1 MFLRYFLRKKDSKSK
16 IKTNSSP
23 GLIRACVRT
32 YVRTYV
38 RKRQPNFLALMGLL
52 ISMPMDAPPAG
63 AFGARGSFAKNNNF
77 LTKKKHQQNNENAKI
92 TKDGFDFRRL
102 ISITTNKLDF
112 FFQGYVVRDATPL
125 CLKYASACKT
135 NILLGT

>member
-23 GLIRACVRT
+23 GLIRA

-38 RKRQPNFLALMGLL
+38 RRRQPNFLALMGLL

-63 AFGARGSFAKNNNF
+63 AFGARGSSA
-77 LTKKKHQQNNENAKI
+77 I
-92 TKDGFDFRRL
+92 
-102 ISITTNKLDF
+102 KL
-112 FFQGYVVRDATPL
+112 
-125 CLKYASACKT
+125 ASV
-135 NILLGT
+135 LLF